1 MRSPRWAAA
10 GTAVAI
16 VTLAFLFGQSW
27 RPGPVGEHGQLQAA
41 ADDAPLDY
49 TTQIRPFFE
58 KYCFDCHSG
67 EFADEGL
74 AFDEYK
80 NVAAILSDRKRWEK
94 VYDLVRVGA
103 MPPADMEQ
111 PSDEERQKIVD
122 WLDHTLFFVDCE
134 AGPDPGR
141 VTIRRL
147 NRNEY
152 NNTIRDLVGVDFE
165 PANDFPSDDVGYGFD
180 NIGDVLSLP
189 PLLLEKYLDAAEQVA
204 DKAIVTPESIQIQ
217 HKVIAADFQTEGA
230 VHDGRRGTKSLVSRG
245 TVSSEVEFP
254 ASGDY
259 IVRIVAGADQA
270 GDEPAKMAARVGEEN
285 EKVFEIKEHR
295 KPGEYEL
302 KVHVSAGK
310 HRVSA
315 SFINDYYNPDAE
327 DGRKDRNLFV
337 RSFEI
342 EGPFG
347 LPDDLP
353 ESHRRLIVV
362 RPGADVSFEEAAR
375 QNLAKLLPRAF
386 RQPVTDQEI
395 DDYAKF
401 VQLAV
406 DQEQSFERG
415 MQIALQAALV
425 SPRFLFRVEHDER
438 PNDPGAVHSV
448 SDFELASRLSY
459 FLWSSMPDDELLELA
474 RQGVLHR
481 RDVITK
487 QVDRMMADPRS
498 SALIENFASQWLGLR
513 KLTTDDVSPDPDLFP
528 EFDEQLRRDMWKET
542 EMFFA
547 SVVREDRPLIELLD
561 GRYTFV
567 NGRLAELYGI
577 PDVKGDEFQRVS
589 LDGLPRAG
597 LLTQPSILTLTSYPR
612 RTSPVIRGDWVLAN
626 LLGDEPPDPP
636 PLVPGLEETQES
648 NPDLPLRKQLE
659 IHRQDPGCASCHKLM
674 DDIGFGLENFDPI
687 GRWREKEGKFEVD
700 SSGVLPTGETFEG
713 PIELITIL
721 RNRREEFCRCFTEK
735 LLTFAL
741 GRGLEFYDRCAVD
754 TIMGESAQQDYRFSA
769 VLKAIVTSEP
779 FLMRRGEAPPAE
791 DPPASEQTAAE

>member
-1 MRSPRWAAA
+1 MV
-10 GTAVAI
+10 TIAVV
-16 VTLAFLFGQSW
+16 VTAFLFGGAWQS
-27 RPGPVGEHGQLQAA
+27 GPTGGHGQLQAA
-41 ADDAPLDY
+41 AKDAPLDY

-74 AFDEYK
+74 ALDEYS
-80 NVAAILSDRKRWEK
+80 NVESILADRKRWEK
-94 VYDLVRVGA
+94 VFDLVRVGA
-103 MPPADMEQ
+103 MPPSDMEQ
-111 PSDEERQKIVD
+111 PTEEERKKVSE

-165 PANDFPSDDVGYGFD
+165 PAKDFPSDDVGYGFD

-204 DKAIVTPESIQIQ
+204 GKAIVTPESVRIQ
-217 HKVIAADFQTEGA
+217 HQVFAADFRTDGA
-230 VHDGRRGTKSLVSRG
+230 VRDGRRGTKVLVSRG
-245 TVSSEVEFP
+245 TVSTDFEFP
-254 ASGDY
+254 NAGNY
-259 IVRIVAGADQA
+259 MVRISASADQA
-270 GDEPAKMAARVGEEN
+270 GDESAKMAVRIGEQAES
-285 EKVFEIKEHR
+285 VVDIGEHR
-295 KPGEYEL
+295 RPKAYEL
-302 KVHVSAGK
+302 KVQVPAGK
-310 HRVSA
+310 QTIAA
-315 SFINDYYNPDAE
+315 SFINDFYNPDAE
-327 DGRKDRNLFV
+327 DGRKDRNLYV
-337 RSFEI
+337 RSIEI

-362 RPGADVSFEEAAR
+362 RPGADVSLEDAAR
-375 QNLAKLLPRAF
+375 QNLSQLLPRAF
-386 RQPVTDQEI
+386 RHPVTDEEI
-395 DDYAKF
+395 NDYTKF
-401 VQLAV
+401 VKLAV
-406 DQEQSFERG
+406 DEGQSFERG
-415 MQIALQAALV
+415 MQIALQATLV
-425 SPRFLFRVEHDER
+425 SPHFLFRVEHDER
-438 PNDPGAVHSV
+438 PNDPSNYHSV
-448 SDFELASRLSY
+448 SDYELASRLSY

-481 RDVITK
+481 RDVITR

-513 KLTTDDVSPDPDLFP
+513 KLTTDDVSPDPEVFP
-528 EFDEQLRRDMWKET
+528 EFDDELRRDMWKET

-547 SVVREDRPLIELLD
+547 SVVREDRSLSELLD
-561 GRYTFV
+561 GKYTFV
-567 NGRLAELYGI
+567 NGRLASLYGI
-577 PDVKGDEFQRVS
+577 DEVQGDEFQRVS
-589 LDGLPRAG
+589 LEGLPRAG

-612 RTSPVIRGDWVLAN
+612 RTSPVIRGAWVLSN

-636 PLVPGLEETQES
+636 PAVPGLEETQES

-674 DDIGFGLENFDPI
+674 DDIGFGLENFDAI
-687 GRWREKEGKFEVD
+687 GRWREKDGKFDVD
-700 SSGVLPTGETFEG
+700 SSGVLPTGESFNG
-713 PIELITIL
+713 PIELISIL
-721 RNRREEFCRCFTEK
+721 RNRREEFCRCLTEK

-754 TIMGESAQQDYRFSA
+754 TIVGESAQQDYRFSV

-779 FLMRRGEAPPAE
+779 FLMRRGDEPPKAE
-791 DPPASEQTAAE
+791 TGTTE

>member
-1 MRSPRWAAA
+1 MVV
-10 GTAVAI
+10 AV
-16 VTLAFLFGQSW
+16 AFLFGQSW
-27 RPGPVGEHGQLQAA
+27 LSGPPGEHGLLQAA
-41 ADDAPLDY
+41 AEDAPLDY
-49 TTQIRPFFE
+49 TTQIRPFF
-58 KYCFDCHSG
+58 KQYCFDCHSG

-74 AFDEYK
+74 ALDEYE
-80 NVAAILSDRKRWEK
+80 NVADILSDRKRWEK

-103 MPPADMEQ
+103 MPPSDVDQ
-111 PSDEERQKIVD
+111 PSEEERQKISD
-122 WLDHTLFFVDCE
+122 WLDHTLFFVDCD

-204 DKAIVTPESIQIQ
+204 DKAIVTPESIQIRRTVQ
-217 HKVIAADFQTEGA
+217 AADLQTEGA
-230 VHDGRRGTKSLVSRG
+230 VHDGRSGTKSLVSRG
-245 TVSSEVEFP
+245 TVWTEVEFP

-259 IVRIVAGADQA
+259 IIRIVASADQA
-270 GDEPAKMAARVGEEN
+270 GDELAKMATKVGKDH
-285 EKVFEIKEHR
+285 EKTFEIKEHR
-295 KPGEYEL
+295 KLETYEL
-302 KVHVSAGK
+302 NVRVPAGK

-315 SFINDYYNPDAE
+315 SFINDYYNPEAE
-327 DGRKDRNLFV
+327 DGRKDRNLYV

-342 EGPFG
+342 AGPFG
-347 LPDDLP
+347 LPGDLP

-362 RPGADVSFEEAAR
+362 RPGADLPLADAAR
-375 QNLAKLLPRAF
+375 KNLAKLLPRAF

-395 DDYAKF
+395 SDYARF
-401 VQLAV
+401 VQLAA
-406 DQEQSFERG
+406 DENQSFERG
-415 MQIALQAALV
+415 MQIALQAVLV

-438 PNDPGAVHSV
+438 PNDPAAIHSV

-481 RDVITK
+481 RDVMTK
-487 QVDRMMADPRS
+487 QVDRLMADPRS
-498 SALIENFASQWLGLR
+498 SALIENFSSQWLGLR
-513 KLTTDDVSPDPDLFP
+513 KLTTDDVSPDPELFP
-528 EFDEQLRRDMWKET
+528 EFEEQLRRDMWKET
-542 EMFFA
+542 EMFFG
-547 SVVREDRPLIELLD
+547 SVVREDRSLIELLD
-561 GRYTFV
+561 ARYTYL
-567 NGRLAELYGI
+567 NERLAKLYGM
-577 PDVKGDEFQRVS
+577 PGVEGDEFRRVS
-589 LDGLPRAG
+589 LEGLPRAG

-612 RTSPVIRGDWVLAN
+612 RTSPVIRGDWVMGT

-636 PLVPGLEETQES
+636 PLVPSLDEVQES

-687 GRWREKEGKFEVD
+687 GRWREKEGNHKVD
-700 SSGVLPTGETFEG
+700 SSGVLPTGESFEG

-721 RNRREEFCRCFTEK
+721 RNQREEFCRCLTEK
-735 LLTFAL
+735 LLTYAL

-779 FLMRRGEAPPAE
+779 FLMRRGEELAAQE
-791 DPPASEQTAAE
+791 PPASDQAAAK